1 MQNHFQKP
9 QPLVSPEQRLP
20 GVPPSLR
27 EFVAE
32 SVASIRNS
40 RWQTVKPSS
49 YVASRAKHV
58 NQNKP
63 RQDLYG
69 HSFTAHSTD
78 QQSPTEREYGEEG
91 NTSDDADNNSIAKR
105 VMQSILPSGGWKRP
119 W

>member
-49 YVASRAKHV
+49 YVASRAKYASQP
-58 NQNKP
+58 NPAGRTTTQNKA

-69 HSFTAHSTD
+69 
-78 QQSPTEREYGEEG
+78 
-91 NTSDDADNNSIAKR
+91 DADNSIAKR
-105 VMQSILPSGGWKRP
+105 VMRSILPSDSWKRP